1 MIYRII
7 LTIFLL
13 NLGTSSFSKTLIQRK
28 ANIRVELVSPDK
40 NYTLRQ
46 GRVVSFS
53 VTIVNTSS
61 VPLLKTDTLTYRPS
75 HDFHANQSKREVKL
89 SIGRRV
95 EPGDSFTLSDT
106 LTISV
111 VESSLNHRELSMR
124 VYAFVTRPETQEYGH
139 LLWEDFKDQEDNTST
154 RTYAFDGF
162 LNTSNFQLTN
172 IKIFPNPAESYIQI
186 ESEHGIISYQV
197 WSLEGVPVIKNDI
210 RSSTTIP
217 ISDLPSGIYLLKL
230 RDEHGQVY
238 TSQFIKI

>member
-13 NLGTSSFSKTLIQRK
+13 NLGISSFSKTLIQRK
-28 ANIRVELVSPDK
+28 ANIRVELVSPSE

-89 SIGRRV
+89 TIGRRV
-95 EPGDSFTLSDT
+95 EPGDSFTISDT

-111 VESSLNHRELSMR
+111 VESSLNHRELNMR
-124 VYAFVTRPETQEYGH
+124 VYAFVTGPETQEYRQ
-139 LLWEDFKDQEDNTST
+139 LLWEDFKDQEDNTSI

-162 LNTSNFQLTN
+162 LSASSFQLAN
-172 IKIFPNPAESYIQI
+172 INIFPNPAESYIQI
-186 ESEHGIISYQV
+186 GSEQRINSYQV
-197 WSLEGVPVIKNDI
+197 WSLEGVPVIGKILGN
-210 RSSTTIP
+210 STTIP
-217 ISDLPSGIYLLKL
+217 ISDLPGGIYLLKL
-230 RDEHGQVY
+230 RDEVGQVY
-238 TSQFIKI
+238 TSKFIKI